1 MNKKIKIIL
10 GVSLLLNLVMFGSV
24 LGWGIHEYYEHRE
37 KIQFVKKFKHSPA
50 VRDLIQDVRSE
61 LKQHRRET
69 AEILHDMSAIL
80 QAENYDAVSLQQQLD
95 ALKQIHVS
103 RYDWL
108 SDEALA
114 VIEGFSAQEREQ
126 LAIMIAHIARHEGKR
141 HGGKYRRRE

>member
-50 VRDLIQDVRSE
+50 VRE
-61 LKQHRRET
+61 LVKEARREFKQNRLET
-69 AEILHDMSAIL
+69 SDILYEMSAIL

-114 VIEGFSAQEREQ
+114 VIEGFSMQEREQ
-126 LAIMIAHIARHEGKR
+126 LAIMIAHIAHHEGKR
-141 HGGKYRRRE
+141 RRGKYRTH